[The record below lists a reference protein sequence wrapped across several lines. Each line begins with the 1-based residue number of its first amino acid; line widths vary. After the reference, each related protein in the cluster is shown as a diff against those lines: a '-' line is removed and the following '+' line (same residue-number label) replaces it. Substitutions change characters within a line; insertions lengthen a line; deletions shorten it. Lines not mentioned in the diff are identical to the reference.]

1 MGVLVTFKIE
11 LTSEDIE
18 LIGRLL
24 DEQPYKLVAP
34 LAQRVQAQINA
45 QLAPEIPVT
54 IRDENVIVPKKRKGR

>member
-11 LTSEDIE
+11 LTAEDIE

-34 LAQRVQAQINA
+34 LARRVQAQIDA
-45 QLAPEIPVT
+45 QQAPDIMELATATAVKP
-54 IRDENVIVPKKRKGR
+54 KRKGR